1 MSNAYTDT
9 SSGSL
14 GGSVGGAGLVQK
26 AYDRLLE
33 FALRSEPLIRSVA
46 DKRPARQA
54 FPGSTVVL
62 QKYVDLNQATTAL
75 TETVDPDAVALSTPT
90 SVTIT
95 LNEYGNSV
103 LVTRALELFSLA
115 DVDPAIANIIAYNL
129 ADSIDTVAMTTLRSG
144 TNNIYSGDATSVAT
158 VDAADTIDSADIRR
172 AVAKL
177 RSNKAK
183 ARRGSEYWAGIH
195 PEVSHDLRAETG
207 NMGWNFV
214 HAQTTP
220 SVNNIWAGEIGTYE
234 GAFFVESPRLYNAK
248 SGADQSA
255 LATTAVTVAGTS
267 AGFTFGVA
275 SSSVIASRA
284 EVGDKIAG
292 TGIASGAKIT
302 AISTS
307 GSTTTITVDTANT
320 AAVTATTTVT
330 VTPVTRVFD
339 TIVAG
344 AQAMAEAVAEEP
356 HVVIG
361 NVTDKLM
368 RFRPMGWYGV
378 LGFAVYRDEALYRIT
393 SGSSVAALQLID
405 CRAGAILP
413 DGEFIRRTY
422 G

>member
-1 MSNAYTDT
+1 MANAYTST
-9 SSGSL
+9 GSTTL
-14 GGSVGGAGLVQK
+14 GGTVGGAGLVQK

-33 FALRSEPLIRSVA
+33 FALRAEPLIRSVA
-46 DKRPARQA
+46 DKTPAQQSI
-54 FPGSTVVL
+54 PGSTVVL
-62 QKYVDLNQATTAL
+62 QKYVDLNAVTDTL
-75 TETVDPDAVALSTPT
+75 TETVDPDAVALSTPNT
-90 SVTIT
+90 VTIT

-115 DVDPAIANIIAYNL
+115 DVDPAIANVIAFNL
-129 ADSIDTVAMTTLRSG
+129 ADSIDKVAMTTLNGGS
-144 TNNIYSGDATSVAT
+144 NVIYGGSTATSTAT
-158 VDAADTIDSADIRR
+158 ITSAATLDSADIRR

-177 RSNKAK
+177 RSNKAAYRK
-183 ARRGSEYWAGIH
+183 GSLYWTGIH

-207 NMGWNFV
+207 AAGWRDPHNYS
-214 HAQTTP
+214 AP
-220 SVNNIWAGEIGTYE
+220 DNIWAGEIGQYE
-234 GAFFVESPRLYNAK
+234 GAFFVESPRLYSTK
-248 SGADQSA
+248 SGADQTA
-255 LATTAVTVAGTS
+255 LTTTAVTVAGTS

-284 EVGDKIAG
+284 EVGDKISG
-292 TGIASGAKIT
+292 TGIGTSAKIT
-302 AISTS
+302 ALSTS
-307 GSTTTITVDTANT
+307 GSTTTITVDVANS

-344 AQAMAEAVAEEP
+344 SQAMAEAVAEEP

-393 SGSSVAALQLID
+393 SGSSIAAL
-405 CRAGAILP
+405 
-413 DGEFIRRTY
+413 
-422 G
+422 

>member
-1 MSNAYTDT
+1 MPNAYTDT
-9 SSGSL
+9 SSTSL

-46 DKRPARQA
+46 DKRPAKQA
-54 FPGSTVVL
+54 IPGSTVVL
-62 QKYVDLNQATTAL
+62 QKYVDLDAKTSTL

-90 SVTIT
+90 SVTVT
-95 LNEYGNSV
+95 LNEYGNAV

-129 ADSIDTVAMTTLRSG
+129 ADSIDQVAMTTLRSG
-144 TNNIYSGDATSVAT
+144 TNNIFAGNATAVAN
-158 VDAADTIDSADIRR
+158 VDAADTLDSADIRR

-183 ARRGSEYWAGIH
+183 GRRGNAYWVGIH

-207 NMGWNFV
+207 DLGWRYPQ
-214 HAQTTP
+214 AQ
-220 SVNNIWAGEIGTYE
+220 SAENSSKIWAGEIGEYE
-234 GAFFVESPRLYNAK
+234 GAFFVESPRLFNAK
-248 SGADQSA
+248 SGANQTA
-255 LATTAVTVAGTS
+255 LTTTAATVAGTS
-267 AGFTFGVA
+267 AGFTLGVA
-275 SSSVIASRA
+275 ASSVIGTRA
-284 EVGDKIAG
+284 EVGDGIAG

-302 AISTS
+302 AISVS
-307 GSTTTITVDTANT
+307 GATETITVDLAHTAP
-320 AAVTATTTVT
+320 VTVGATIT

-344 AQAMAEAVAEEP
+344 SQAMAEAVAEEP

-378 LGFAVYRDEALYRIT
+378 LGFSVYRDEALFRIT
-393 SGSSVAALQLID
+393 SGSSIAAL
-405 CRAGAILP
+405 
-413 DGEFIRRTY
+413 
-422 G
+422 